1 MADNSFEAAKA
12 LIKLINAQNYEAYV
26 VGDMCLLSIHNK
38 LHKERLPIKTI
49 TIATNMDINILKNM
63 FTKHIEENTYS
74 IIINFANYCYR
85 LVKYHKVINFHQN
98 IYLNVPYIEE
108 LNTIDEFIQNQDFS
122 IQTLYVKDDFLTNIY
137 ENTDPKIDDIRNKI
151 IRIIGNPEE
160 KIKNNPN
167 IILNAFYYMSK
178 LGYQFDAQTMSA
190 IMNNISLIKY
200 IPLKQFGITFLNII
214 SEKHVYKTLSIM
226 QELNIFNVEIEG
238 NKLLSHLQNKDLDCL
253 KAFEKH
259 ANMQIEIIA
268 ELFDTD
274 SLEQLLK
281 FNILDKD
288 TLRDVKWLITNKNI
302 YKNRTDREWREV
314 IYNSIDDSMDIHY
327 IKKLILKN
335 NARQKLTHKSKVTD
349 EQCKNLFFNL
359 CARPYFIEQLDIK
372 DEDILKLDNNANI
385 QNVKKALLE
394 KLIFTDKYPSEEKIK
409 EMLCNYMRSESY
421 EKIKK
426 SE

>member
-1 MADNSFEAAKA
+1 
-12 LIKLINAQNYEAYV
+12 
-26 VGDMCLLSIHNK
+26 
-38 LHKERLPIKTI
+38 
-49 TIATNMDINILKNM
+49 
-63 FTKHIEENTYS
+63 
-74 IIINFANYCYR
+74 
-85 LVKYHKVINFHQN
+85 
-98 IYLNVPYIEE
+98 
-108 LNTIDEFIQNQDFS
+108 
-122 IQTLYVKDDFLTNIY
+122 
-137 ENTDPKIDDIRNKI
+137 
-151 IRIIGNPEE
+151 
-160 KIKNNPN
+160 
-167 IILNAFYYMSK
+167 
-178 LGYQFDAQTMSA
+178 
-190 IMNNISLIKY
+190 
-200 IPLKQFGITFLNII
+200 
-214 SEKHVYKTLSIM
+214 
-226 QELNIFNVEIEG
+226 
-238 NKLLSHLQNKDLDCL
+238 
-253 KAFEKH
+253 
-259 ANMQIEIIA
+259 MQIEIIA
-268 ELFDTD
+268 ELFDID

-302 YKNRTDREWREV
+302 YKNRTDYEWRKI